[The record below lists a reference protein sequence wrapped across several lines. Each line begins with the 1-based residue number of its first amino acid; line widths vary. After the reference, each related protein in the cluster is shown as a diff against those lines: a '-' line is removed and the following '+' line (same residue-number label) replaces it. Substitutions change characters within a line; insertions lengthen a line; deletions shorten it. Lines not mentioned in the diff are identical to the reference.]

1 MFGLMR
7 RAPRL
12 PYCGTCKTIGVRY
25 GQRARLLLNHDIVFL
40 GELLMHYSQEPEWTA
55 AYRSFNC
62 FAKPKEIYPILDYTA
77 AITVILAHYCIAD
90 HVDDSGRWYWRSAA
104 RMLSPRFR
112 RASAKLREFGF
123 PTQELDRIL
132 STQRARESNPKSLAD
147 VAEPTATAT
156 ALAFAHSESKESYA
170 DLYRIGHRFG
180 YLIYLLDAFEDRAKD
195 ARSGAFNALARF
207 PEVDGRAEILKT
219 VDELDLPQSFQERLR
234 ANVEE
239 RLGMRPRVLCCTSRK
254 SFRDRARDAIA
265 FARRMR
271 EREAVGLAAFA
282 AAVVVALI
290 FPHHAKGSI
299 SSRECLTVPFS
310 LMALGT
316 LVPGGP
322 GEKSGCLSRCGDC
335 CGSCACDGCCDCC
348 GDGCCSSCD
357 C

>member
-1 MFGLMR
+1 MR

-25 GQRARLLLNHDIVFL
+25 GQRARMLLNHDLVFL
-40 GELLMHYSQEPEWTA
+40 GELLMHYSTEPEWSP

-77 AITVILAHYCIAD
+77 AITVILAHYRIAD
-90 HVDDSGRWYWRSAA
+90 HVEDSGRWYWRSAA
-104 RMLSPRFR
+104 RMLSPQFR
-112 RASAKLREFGF
+112 RASSKLREFGF
-123 PTQELDRIL
+123 PTEELDSIL
-132 STQRARESNPKSLAD
+132 STQHAREDNPKSLAD

-156 ALAFAHSESKESYA
+156 ALAFAHGGTSNESYA
-170 DLYRIGHRFG
+170 GLYRIGHRFG

-219 VDELDLPQSFQERLR
+219 VDEIDLPKSFQERLR

-239 RLGMRPRVLCCTSRK
+239 RLGMRPRVLCCTTRK

-271 EREAVGLAAFA
+271 EREAVGLAVFA
-282 AAVVVALI
+282 AAVVVALL
-290 FPHHAKGSI
+290 FPHHAKRSM
-299 SSRECLTVPFS
+299 SSRECLTIPFN
-310 LMALGT
+310 LMALGVFLAT
-316 LVPGGP
+316 PAGKP
-322 GEKSGCLSRCGDC
+322 KSTCGCLDFCGACCDGAEC
-335 CGSCACDGCCDCC
+335 CGCCCDCGSC
-348 GDGCCSSCD
+348 SC
-357 C
+357 